1 MRVYDL
7 HTHSTASDGVLA
19 PSALIKRA
27 KNRSVDTLAL
37 TDHDTI
43 GGIAEA
49 RPAAEAEGVLLVAGV
64 EISVSW
70 QGHLIHVIGLGID
83 ETDNGLLQGL
93 DSLRRRRDD
102 RAEQM
107 AVRLEKAGIP
117 SALEGARRYQTT
129 DILSRTHF
137 ARYLVEIGKADSV
150 DEAFKRFLNAGTP
163 GHVHMQWATLAEA
176 ITWITDAG
184 GQAVV
189 AHPGRY
195 KIGET
200 LLYQFLDEFVE
211 TGGIGI
217 EVVCS
222 NLKPD
227 QINRFAGIAR
237 KYGLQ
242 ASAGSD
248 FHSPRSNRELGRLA
262 PLPENVV
269 PVWQDRDW
277 Q

>member
-19 PSALIKRA
+19 PVALIERA
-27 KNRSVDTLAL
+27 RSRSVDTLAL
-37 TDHDTI
+37 TDHDTV

-49 RPAAEAEGVLLVAGV
+49 REAAATEGIRLVAGV

-70 QGHLIHVIGLGID
+70 RGHLIHVVGLGID
-83 ETDNGLLQGL
+83 ESDNDLTKGLE
-93 DSLRRRRDD
+93 SLRHRRDD

-107 AVRLEKAGIP
+107 AIRLEKAGIP

-137 ARYLVEIGKADSV
+137 ARYLVEIGRVDSV
-150 DEAFKRFLNAGTP
+150 DKAFKRFLSAGSP
-163 GHVHMQWATLAEA
+163 GHVPMQWATLAEA
-176 ITWITDAG
+176 IDWITGAG
-184 GQAVV
+184 GVAVV

-195 KIGET
+195 KIDEI
-200 LLYQFLDEFVE
+200 QFDGFLEDFVE
-211 TGGIGI
+211 SGGIGI

-227 QINRFAGIAR
+227 QIKRFAGIAK
-237 KYGLQ
+237 KYGLR

-248 FHSPRSNRELGRLA
+248 FHSPKSNRELGRLA
-262 PLPENVV
+262 PLPEDVV

-277 Q
+277 

>member
-1 MRVYDL
+1 MKVYDL

-19 PSALIKRA
+19 PSALMQRA
-27 KNRSVDTLAL
+27 ESRGVDTLAL
-37 TDHDTI
+37 TDHDTV

-49 RPAAEAEGVLLVAGV
+49 RPAAAAAGIRLVAGV

-83 ETDNGLLQGL
+83 ENDNGLLKGL
-93 DSLRRRRDD
+93 DSLRHRRDD
-102 RAEQM
+102 RAGQM
-107 AVRLEKAGIP
+107 AVKLEKAGIP

-137 ARYLVEIGKADSV
+137 ARYLVEIGKVDSV
-150 DEAFKRFLNAGTP
+150 NEAFKRFLNAGTP
-163 GHVHMQWATLAEA
+163 GHVPMQWATLAEA
-176 ITWITDAG
+176 ITWIVGAG
-184 GQAVV
+184 GEAVV

-195 KIGET
+195 KIDEI
-200 LLYQFLDEFVE
+200 LFYRFLGEFVE
-211 TGGIGI
+211 SGGSGI

-222 NLKPD
+222 NLKAE
-227 QINRFAGIAR
+227 QINRFAGFAR
-237 KYGLQ
+237 EYGLK

-262 PLPENVV
+262 PLPEDVV
-269 PVWQDRDW
+269 PVWQGRDW
-277 Q
+277 

>member
-19 PSALIKRA
+19 PSALMERA
-27 KNRSVDTLAL
+27 KRHGVDTLAL
-37 TDHDTI
+37 TDHDTV

-49 RPAAEAEGVLLVAGV
+49 REAAAEEIRLIPGV
-64 EISVSW
+64 EVSVSW
-70 QGHLIHVIGLGID
+70 RGHLIHVVGLGID
-83 ETDNGLLQGL
+83 ESDGDLILGLE
-93 DSLRRRRDD
+93 SLRERRED

-107 AVRLEKAGIP
+107 AMRLERAGIR

-137 ARYLVEIGKADSV
+137 ARYLVEIGRVDSM
-150 DEAFKRFLNAGTP
+150 DEAFDRFLSPGTP
-163 GHVHMQWATLAEA
+163 GHVPMQWARLPEA
-176 ITWITDAG
+176 IGWITGAG
-184 GQAVV
+184 GAAVV

-195 KIGET
+195 RIEENQ
-200 LLYQFLDEFVE
+200 LDQFLEDFVE
-211 TGGIGI
+211 SGGIGI

-222 NLKPD
+222 NQKPD
-227 QINRFAGIAR
+227 QIDRFAGLAR

-248 FHSPRSNRELGRLA
+248 FHSPKSNRELGRLA
-262 PLPENVV
+262 PLPEGVI
-269 PVWQDRDW
+269 PVWRDRDW
-277 Q
+277 

>member
-19 PSALIKRA
+19 PSALIERA
-27 KNRSVDTLAL
+27 KRHGVDTLAL

-49 RPAAEAEGVLLVAGV
+49 REAAAEGIRLIAGV

-70 QGHLIHVIGLGID
+70 RGHLIHVVGLGID
-83 ETDNGLLQGL
+83 ESDSDLILGLE
-93 DSLRRRRDD
+93 SLRDRRDD

-107 AVRLEKAGIP
+107 AMRLEKAGIR

-129 DILSRTHF
+129 EILSRTHF
-137 ARYLVEIGKADSV
+137 ARYLVEAGKVDSV

-163 GHVHMQWATLAEA
+163 GHVPMQWATLPET
-176 ITWITDAG
+176 IDWITGAG
-184 GQAVV
+184 GAAVV

-195 KIGET
+195 RIDENQLDQ
-200 LLYQFLDEFVE
+200 LLEDFVE
-211 TGGIGI
+211 AGGIGI

-222 NLKPD
+222 NQKPD
-227 QINRFAGIAR
+227 QIERFAGIAR

-248 FHSPRSNRELGRLA
+248 FHSPKSNRELGRLA
-262 PLPENVV
+262 PLPEYVI
-269 PVWQDRDW
+269 PVWKNRDW
-277 Q
+277 